1 MQRRTVY
8 NVNTVLFRLAS
19 PDNEP
24 APLGNAPDE
33 FGISFAVSHEKAEVM
48 SRYDHRRSRLA
59 GAAVAAIVIGGVI
72 AGCGSNNSSSSGAPP
87 ASAAPTGTA
96 TAGSSPAAVS
106 TSQCGTKPGVAATGT
121 PINLG
126 GIVTDQSGT
135 SFTDIANMAQAY
147 FACVNA
153 NGGINGHP
161 IKYYIE
167 KEQTSATQITSE
179 AKQLVTTDHVVG
191 IVGNTS
197 IIECSVDHSYWES
210 LGFYIIDSG
219 IAPECY
225 STSNSAAVNM
235 GPRYSSDGA
244 VQYALAQHPSKI
256 VFDQAN
262 VPGTT
267 YIAAGPNAL
276 AKAANVPITDM
287 TATPPVADANSVAIS
302 LVDAAGK
309 DGAVVLNFTPPD
321 ALTILAAAQKLNIE
335 DNVKLWACST
345 PCNTDFLAKQLG
357 PKWNGKLFVNAELTP
372 PDKTNT
378 PTMNLYK
385 AILAQYG
392 SAVTGGIGSFSQMGF
407 TEAELMVKA
416 LESVTGAYTVAS
428 VNAAIKAL
436 KNVDTGM
443 LCQQWTYGSYTMH
456 IANNEDYTVTP
467 DNGQM
472 VLAPNGSCTPISAV
486 DPQIAA
492 YRAQAGTAPLD
503 PTST

>member
-1 MQRRTVY
+1 M
-8 NVNTVLFRLAS
+8 N
-19 PDNEP
+19 
-24 APLGNAPDE
+24 
-33 FGISFAVSHEKAEVM
+33 
-48 SRYDHRRSRLA
+48 RYEHRRSLA
-59 GAAVAAIVIGGVI
+59 GAAVAVI
-72 AGCGSNNSSSSGAPP
+72 AIGSVLAGCSSSSSSSSS
-87 ASAAPTGTA
+87 SAAAGATSSAAAAPSSSVSSSASTG
-96 TAGSSPAAVS
+96 AVS
-106 TSQCGTKPGVAATGT
+106 TSSCGTKPGVAASGT

-126 GIVTDQSGT
+126 SIVTDQTGT
-135 SFTDIANMAQAY
+135 SFADIANMANAY
-147 FACVNA
+147 FTCVNA

-161 IKYYIE
+161 IKYFIE
-167 KEQTSATQITSE
+167 KEQTNATQIASLS
-179 AKQLVTTDHVVG
+179 KQLVQSDHVVG

-197 IIECSVDHSYWES
+197 IIECSVDHTYWES
-210 LGFYIIDSG
+210 LGYYIIDSG

-225 STSNSAAVNM
+225 STSHSSAVNM

-244 VQYALAQHPSKI
+244 VQYALTQHPSKI

-267 YIAAGPNAL
+267 YIAAGPNAIAAA
-276 AKAANVPITDM
+276 AKVPITDM

-321 ALTILAAAQKLNIE
+321 ALAILGAAQKLNIE
-335 DNVKLWACST
+335 GNVKLWACST
-345 PCNTDFLAKQLG
+345 PCNTDFLAKTLG
-357 PKWNGKLFVNAELTP
+357 PKWNGKIFVNAELTP

-385 AILAQYG
+385 AILSQYG

-416 LESVTGAYTVAS
+416 LESVQGAYTAAS
-428 VNAAIKAL
+428 VNAAIKGL
-436 KNVDTGM
+436 KDVNTGM
-443 LCQQWTYGSYTMH
+443 LCQQWTYGSYSSH
-456 IANNEDYTVTP
+456 IPNNMDYTTTA

-472 VLAPNGSCTPISAV
+472 VIAPSGGGCTLISAN

-492 YRAQAGTAPLD
+492 YRAEAGTAPLD
-503 PTST
+503 PTSTGG